1 MENERE
7 SITQVRVG
15 LYRKA
20 LDQLR
25 KENELA
31 EREAERTK
39 EAEDQSP
46 KETDAETAKKAD
58 EARPDRDRP
67 AAHGRSD
74 KA

>member
-7 SITQVRVG
+7 SITQLRVG

-20 LDQLR
+20 LAELR
-25 KENELA
+25 EENELA

-39 EAEDQSP
+39 EAEAQSA
-46 KETDAETAKKAD
+46 KDSDVETAKKAD
-58 EARPDRDRP
+58 EA
-67 AAHGRSD
+67 GSGQGGTD